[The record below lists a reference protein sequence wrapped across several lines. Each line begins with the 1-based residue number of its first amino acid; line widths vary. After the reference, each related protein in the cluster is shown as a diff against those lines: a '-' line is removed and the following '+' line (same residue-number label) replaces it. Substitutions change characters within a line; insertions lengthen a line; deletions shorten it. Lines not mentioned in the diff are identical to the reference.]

1 MTYFF
6 STLSFLLL
14 GVSTVTVVSVF
25 EIKKLSKPSSIDSLV
40 PGNCDFLVVGRDLL
54 VLLVSLGR
62 SAVRWVNFR
71 LSTFNVGSSVRM
83 SSFFFTFSEAVINK
97 TKYTTTFKATNMGL
111 VTRKSNFTACKQRRH
126 RPACMIA
133 QSDHCLC

>member
-62 SAVRWVNFR
+62 SAVKWVNFR

-97 TKYTTTFKATNMGL
+97 IKHSTIQPLSKLYIPYQK
-111 VTRKSNFTACKQRRH
+111 
-126 RPACMIA
+126 I
-133 QSDHCLC
+133 